1 MNFFA
6 DALRKALKEKGLNQ
20 AQLAEFLGIEPPY
33 ISRWLR
39 GAYPR
44 LDLMQDVLARLD
56 WQLDRAHPE
65 YDPVIDAVKQVR
77 SELDEATGDAVA
89 ESCGTDAEQVD
100 FRKLLS
106 NFVEIRQTE
115 LDSVPR
121 IEGLIRF
128 SQEDFEVVFE
138 RPSGYDLAKLESCIP
153 RFANGGHRPLQAL
166 LLDRAATPFG
176 SGDTILAFVR
186 EWHSGEEIPDGT
198 EVIVQ
203 CPVNGLHYLR
213 RFHSIDDVQGKKR
226 TSFTVFVPLTG
237 RGGLKLQK
245 PGGAQITHLVEGWW
259 KPSRAG
265 LREC

>member
-6 DALRKALKEKGLNQ
+6 DALRKALREKGLNQ

-44 LDLMQDVLARLD
+44 LDLMQDVLARLG

-77 SELDEATGDAVA
+77 GELDEAAPDAVA
-89 ESCGTDAEQVD
+89 ESYGAGAGRAD
-100 FRKLLS
+100 FRKLLD

-121 IEGLIRF
+121 IEGLIRV
-128 SQEDFEVVFE
+128 SQQEFEVVFE
-138 RPSGYDLAKLESCIP
+138 RPAGYDLAKLESCIP

-176 SGDTILAFVR
+176 SGDTVLAFVR
-186 EWHSGEEIPDGT
+186 EWRNSEEIPDGT
-198 EVIVQ
+198 EVIVL
-203 CPVNGLHYLR
+203 CPVTGLHFMR
-213 RFHSIDDVQGKKR
+213 RIHSIDEVQGKKR
-226 TSFTVFVPLTG
+226 TTFTVFVPLSG
-237 RGGLKLQK
+237 RGGLRLQK
-245 PGGAQITHLVEGWW
+245 PGGATITHLVEGWW

-265 LREC
+265 LRDC